1 MPRRS
6 PRSIPFA
13 LPRSVRA
20 GALRFLLWICAWLP
34 LPAAR
39 GLGRAA
45 ARVAWLLSP
54 ASRRITER
62 NICLAFPQLDPHEQR
77 RLARESFSST
87 AQTAC
92 EMGRVWLRDI
102 RHVKG
107 LVRQVSGEDAV
118 RAALAS
124 GRGVV
129 VLAPHLGNWEVLG
142 LHVASLGRLVSLY
155 EPPHMRELDALLRG
169 ARERSGA
176 RLVPTSARGLAALV
190 RSVRN
195 GQISGILPDQVPRAT
210 TAGLNVPFMNI
221 PCFTGTL
228 ASKVIQRSGALAIFG
243 FAQRVK
249 GGFHIR
255 FLPAEEDIYAAD
267 LERSLAAVN
276 RGVEACLRYCPEQ
289 YQWEY
294 KRFRQRPAVYPDHYR
309 NL

>member
-1 MPRRS
+1 MSCRAPPS
-6 PRSIPFA
+6 LPSA
-13 LPRSVRA
+13 LSHSVSA
-20 GALRFLLWICAWLP
+20 GALRLLLWVCAWLP

-39 GLGRAA
+39 GLGRIAA
-45 ARVAWLLSP
+45 QVAWLLSP

-62 NICLAFPQLDPHEQR
+62 NIRLAFPQLGPPEQH
-77 RLARESFSST
+77 RLARASFSAT

-92 EMGRVWLRDI
+92 EMGHVWLRDI
-102 RHVKG
+102 RHVTG
-107 LVRQVSGEDAV
+107 LVREVSGEDAV

-129 VLAPHLGNWEVLG
+129 VLGPHLGNWEVLG
-142 LHVASLGRLVSLY
+142 LHVASLGRVVSLY
-155 EPPHMRELDALLRG
+155 EPPHLQELDGLLRS

-176 RLVPTSARGLAALV
+176 RLVPTSPRGLAALV
-190 RSVRN
+190 RSVRD

-228 ASKVIQRSGALAIFG
+228 ASKVIQRSGATAFFG

-255 FLPAEEDIYAAD
+255 FLPAEEAIYSAD
-267 LERSLAAVN
+267 LERSLAALN
-276 RGVEACLRYCPEQ
+276 RGVETCLRHCPEQ

-294 KRFRQRPAVYPDHYR
+294 KRFRQRPAVYPDYYR

>member
-1 MPRRS
+1 MR
-6 PRSIPFA
+6 
-13 LPRSVRA
+13 
-20 GALRFLLWICAWLP
+20 LLLGICAWLP

-39 GLGRAA
+39 ALGRVA

-62 NICLAFPQLDPHEQR
+62 NVRLAFPELGPHEQR
-77 RLARESFSST
+77 RLARDSFSAT

-92 EMGRVWLRDI
+92 EMGHVWLRDI
-102 RHVKG
+102 GHVKT
-107 LVRQVSGEDAV
+107 LVREVSGEDAV
-118 RAALAS
+118 HAALAS

-129 VLAPHLGNWEVLG
+129 VLGPHLGNWEVLG

-155 EPPHMRELDALLRG
+155 EPPHMRELDGLLRS

-176 RLVPTSARGLAALV
+176 RLVPTTPRGLAALV
-190 RSVRN
+190 RSVRD
-195 GQISGILPDQVPRAT
+195 GQISGILPDQVPRAM

-228 ASKVIQRSGALAIFG
+228 ASKVIQRSGALAVFG

-255 FLPAEEDIYAAD
+255 FLPAEEDIYSAD
-267 LERSLAAVN
+267 LERSLAALN
-276 RGVEACLRYCPEQ
+276 RGVEACLRHCPEQ

-294 KRFRQRPAVYPDHYR
+294 KRFRQRPAVSPDHYR